1 MKNARI
7 TKIFACQMKNARI
20 TKNFAKFFFDFFEK
34 NSCKSFFGGYNRA
47 HEKHIRC
54 FSPLPLEPME
64 VSLWLLEKRSM

>member
-20 TKNFAKFFFDFFEK
+20 AKNFAKIFFRFFEK

-64 VSLWLLEKRSM
+64 VSLWLLEKK